1 MKHLNTWTYAVFF
14 SGCYLGAGFV
24 SGNELTQFF
33 GNFGSWGFLGLA
45 IIFLGFTLIGTVAV
59 RFAQSSGVSEVD
71 RLAAGGGCRPLRAVI
86 GSMQVILMFAI
97 LTIVHAGTGAL
108 LHSLLALPLWVGSLI
123 FSCLILPVALLGIGG
138 VARLL
143 AISVPLLTLT
153 VVTLALILLPRWI
166 GAGLPMP
173 HGVAD
178 NPLLPTFWIAGITY
192 ISFNM
197 GGNITVVLA
206 SSPNVRRERVF
217 FGTLLGSFLLVTVA
231 SAILILLSLYP
242 EAMADELPMLSAAK
256 TLFPPLGYVYGV
268 LLFLAMSGSGISKC
282 FGISYY
288 FAKKW
293 RFAEQHP
300 KLFVVLLVVLAYACS
315 LVGFGDLVGTV
326 YPIFGYLS
334 IVLLVAML
342 IRAAIH
348 FKKKKA

>member
-1 MKHLNTWTYAVFF
+1 MKHLNTWSYAVFF

-33 GNFGSWGFLGLA
+33 GNFGIFGFLGLA
-45 IIFLGFTLIGTVAV
+45 IILIGFTLIGTVAV
-59 RFAQSSGVSEVD
+59 RFAQETGITEVD
-71 RLAAGGGCRPLRAVI
+71 RLATGDGCRPLRAAI
-86 GSMQVILMFAI
+86 GAMQVILMFAI

-108 LHSLLALPLWVGSLI
+108 LQSLLSLPTWAGSLL
-123 FSCLILPVALLGIGG
+123 FACLILPFALLGIGG
-138 VARLL
+138 VSRVL
-143 AISVPLLTLT
+143 AISVPLLTIT
-153 VVTLALILLPRWI
+153 VVTLALLLLPRWV
-166 GAGLPMP
+166 GAGFPMP
-173 HGVAD
+173 HGTVS

-206 SSPNVRRERVF
+206 SSQSIRRERVLR
-217 FGTLLGSFLLVTVA
+217 GTLLGAILLVAVA

-242 EAMADELPMLSAAK
+242 EAMADEMPMLSAAK
-256 TLFPPLGYVYGV
+256 ELFPPLGYVYGV

-293 RFAEQHP
+293 SFADRHP
-300 KLFVVLLVVLAYACS
+300 KLFIVALVALAYVCS

-334 IVLLVAML
+334 IVLLIAML
-342 IRAAIH
+342 VRARIY
-348 FKKKKA
+348 FKKKA